1 MLSRFSTYFVEVARR
16 RSIRQASDQ
25 LNISTSAIDR
35 QILKME
41 DQLGTRLFDRTT
53 QGLKLTAAGELTLDS
68 VRRWQREV
76 AQLRTQIDDL
86 KGLRRGEISIGVVEG
101 ALEFV
106 AALLADFGRTYPG
119 ITYDLQIASTGDV
132 TEAVRRGDTE
142 IGVAFPGN
150 KTDVRI
156 EAVMLYRFGL
166 VMPPRHRLADH
177 AELRISECID
187 CPIIMPDRS
196 MRLREVIEDAW
207 WANGGV
213 KPHVLATAHGITAMK
228 ALVRSGMGVSVMSS
242 LDARFEVES
251 GLLAFRP
258 LMGRALPMA
267 NYSIFSASGR
277 TLSAPAALLSQYVA
291 SAMMAAM
298 SDEGERS

>member
-68 VRRWQREV
+68 VRRWQREI
-76 AQLRTQIDDL
+76 ARLRTQIDDL

-106 AALLADFGRTYPG
+106 AELLADFARTYPG
-119 ITYDLQIASTGDV
+119 ITYDLQIAGTNDV
-132 TEAVRRGDTE
+132 TDAVRRGDTE
-142 IGVAFPGN
+142 IGVAFPGTR
-150 KTDVRI
+150 TDVRI
-156 EAVMLYRFGL
+156 EAVMLFRFGL
-166 VMPPRHRLADH
+166 VMVPGHPLAGAADIH
-177 AELRISECID
+177 ISDCID

-196 MRLREVIEDAW
+196 MRLRELIEEAW

-242 LDARFEVES
+242 LDVRFELEN

-258 LMGRALPMA
+258 LVGRGLPMA
-267 NYSIFSASGR
+267 NYSIFSANGR
-277 TLSAPAALLSQYVA
+277 TLSAPAALLLHYIA

-298 SDEGERS
+298 ADEAARN